1 MDTQML
7 IGNRFEAGTE
17 AEEKIFNPRTG
28 ETILNLPEASSI
40 QIEAAVNAAEKAFAT
55 WSRTT
60 PAERSGYLLKIAD
73 RIDQCSEE

>member
-28 ETILNLPEASSI
+28 ETILNLPEASSA
-40 QIEAAVNAAEKAFAT
+40 QIDAAVNAAPLTAAG
-55 WSRTT
+55 
-60 PAERSGYLLKIAD
+60 AI
-73 RIDQCSEE
+73 

>member
-28 ETILNLPEASSI
+28 ETILNLPEASSA
-40 QIEAAVNAAEKAFAT
+40 QIDAAVDGGHSAT
-55 WSRTT
+55 GNGCLDFVAS
-60 PAERSGYLLKIAD
+60 L
-73 RIDQCSEE
+73 